1 MAWEN
6 GNSRTSTSAWKRI
19 RQQAK
24 YQLPY
29 ECAHC
34 GDGEPLELDHIIN
47 VKRGGTDEL
56 NNLQWLC
63 PPCHGVKTR
72 KEAYRDRYRRKPK
85 PPLGKSGQAW

>member
-6 GNSRTSTSAWKRI
+6 GNSRTSTGAWKKI

-47 VKRGGTDEL
+47 HARGGTDEL
-56 NNLQWLC
+56 SNLQWLF
-63 PPCHGVKTR
+63 PAIKLRHNRKQQHGAGSTG
-72 KEAYRDRYRRKPK
+72 DHP
-85 PPLGKSGQAW
+85 SHH